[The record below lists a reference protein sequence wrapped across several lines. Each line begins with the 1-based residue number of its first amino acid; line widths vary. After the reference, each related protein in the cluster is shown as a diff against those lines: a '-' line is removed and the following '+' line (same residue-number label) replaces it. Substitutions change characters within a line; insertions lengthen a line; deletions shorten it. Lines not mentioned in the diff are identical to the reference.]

1 MPRTKKKRGKFEEKR
16 EKRRHDDTDRSHDN
30 AKRRKLDNGNDF
42 EANENG
48 EEEYFFEDTAP
59 GPPLEG
65 AEPDK
70 SDITY
75 YGLLTDEESTYY
87 ANVNAKVVANDF
99 EDEDDR
105 TAFIDA
111 VYRESQG
118 KEMKLASSQSSSR
131 HLEQLLK
138 ISNAEQLKNF
148 FAAILGGLVQLMQH
162 RFGSHVCETLFIE
175 CGKHIDA
182 TGEELGKDGIP
193 TMTGLFLQTAELLEG
208 HVAYML
214 TDRFASHTIRVLLL
228 VLSGEPLDEASS
240 TAVFASKKREKGESS
255 INQSQIHASKDPS
268 AERRKV
274 PKSFS
279 KAMSR
284 ITSAA
289 VAGLDPTYLRSLGT
303 HPTGNPVLQILL
315 QLELSNSDRGR
326 NLDKGSLF
334 NRLIEP
340 EQLSADSEGAKFI
353 SSLTYDPTGSRLIEI
368 IVKYSPAK
376 TFKKLYQAVWQE
388 KIRSMARNDLAN
400 FVAIKVLERIGKDD
414 LEVARE
420 QILLDLQVLIERRR
434 FKVLQTLVERSEAR
448 GLDLQPLV
456 KSFKAVNQSN
466 RSILLDILYPSSTDS
481 KLDTRGESKKAEN
494 KPTPKADTHGSLLAQ
509 SMIAVEA
516 TAPLILDCIAA
527 LPPTELVAYA
537 LDPAAS
543 RLIQAALTPSPTIPM
558 SYRKLLVP
566 KFTSHIKQLSTDSV
580 GLYVVEALWPATDG
594 AHFMKERIAKELADN
609 QEDLRDS
616 YFGRRVWR
624 MWQMDV
630 YIRSKAQWQALAKG
644 MVGGEVDHGL
654 VAGNGTQIA
663 HERKKKPIELARERW
678 AQEQARKL
686 DSQQTDAVQEQR

>member
-16 EKRRHDDTDRSHDN
+16 EKRQHDNSDRSHDN
-30 AKRRKLDNGNDF
+30 VKRRKLDNGNDI

-59 GPPLEG
+59 GPPVEG
-65 AEPDK
+65 ADPDK

-87 ANVNAKVVANDF
+87 ANVNAKVAANDF

-111 VYRESQG
+111 VYRESRG

-138 ISNAEQLKNF
+138 ISNSEQLKNF
-148 FAAILGGLVQLMQH
+148 FAAILEGLVQLMQH
-162 RFGSHVCETLFIE
+162 RFGSHVCETVFLE

-182 TGEELGKDGIP
+182 AEDQVEKDGTT
-193 TMTGLFLQTAELLEG
+193 TMTGLFLRTAELLEG
-208 HVAYML
+208 HIAYML

-228 VLSGEPLDEASS
+228 VLSGEPLDVPSS
-240 TAVFASKKREKGESS
+240 TAVFASRKRQKDELSAS
-255 INQSQIHASKDPS
+255 QSQIHASKESS
-268 AERRKV
+268 ADRRKV

-279 KAMSR
+279 KAMSK

-326 NLDKGSLF
+326 NLDKDSLF

-340 EQLSADSEGAKFI
+340 DQLNTDSEGAKFI

-368 IVKYSPAK
+368 IVRYSPAK
-376 TFKKLYQAVWQE
+376 TFKKLYQTVWQE

-420 QILLDLQVLIERRR
+420 QILLDLQLLIERRR
-434 FKVLQTLVERSEAR
+434 FK
-448 GLDLQPLV
+448 PLA
-456 KSFKAVNQSN
+456 KSFKAVSQSTH
-466 RSILLDILYPSSTDS
+466 SILQDVLYPSSVDS
-481 KLDTRGESKKAEN
+481 KLDARSESKKAEN
-494 KPTPKADTHGSLLAQ
+494 KSTPRADTHGSLLAQ

-537 LDPAAS
+537 TDPAAS
-543 RLIQAALTPSPTIPM
+543 RLIQAALTPSPTISM

-566 KFTSHIKQLSTDSV
+566 KFTGHIKQLSTDSV
-580 GLYVVEALWPATDG
+580 GLYVVEALWPATNG
-594 AHFMKERIAKELADN
+594 AHFMKERIAKELADS
-609 QEDLRDS
+609 EEELRDS

-630 YIRSKAQWQALAKG
+630 YIRSKAQWQGMAKG
-644 MVGGEVDHGL
+644 TPGSEADNRML
-654 VAGNGTQIA
+654 AGNGTQVP

-678 AQEQARKL
+678 ALEQAKKL
-686 DSQQTDAVQEQR
+686 DSQQEGAVQEQR